1 MAESYSVEAILRA
14 NVSNFVSGIKQAK
27 SEIDNLVSN
36 NKQTFDSFS
45 QVGKAA
51 TVGGAAIAAGL
62 GGAVKIA
69 ADFQSG
75 MSNVQAISGASSE
88 DMVILGDK
96 AREMGSKTKFSATQ
110 ASEAFSYMAMAGWKT
125 TDMLDGIAPVM
136 DLAAASGEDLALT
149 ADILTDGLTAF
160 GLTAKDG
167 GRFADVMAAASSNA
181 NTNVAMLG
189 ESFKYVAP
197 LAGAM
202 GYSVE
207 DTSLALGLM
216 ANAGVKGSQAGT
228 SLKTMFTN
236 LAKPTKAMKGAM
248 DDLGISLTNSDG
260 SMKSMEEVIGD
271 LRTGFSGL
279 DEAQQA
285 NYAATIFGKEA
296 MAGALAV
303 INASEAD
310 YNKLKTAIN
319 NSEGAASE
327 MAATMQDNLSGSV
340 TNLKSALEEVAIA
353 IGTALIPYM
362 QKAVDFA
369 QMLADK
375 FNGLDD
381 KTKKTIAVI
390 AALAAGFL
398 LLTGPILM
406 LIGFIPSLLAGF
418 AALTTVVAAIGGA
431 IAAVTAPAWL
441 AVAAVVAIGVAGV
454 VASKT
459 LSEDAIPAIER
470 FADGVS
476 ENTQKAVGAFM
487 DMSEE
492 ANVALKEM
500 AWGQEV
506 VTKEMAV
513 QMKEQQQ
520 EITDVLLTAI
530 SERQA
535 QEKELAREQMA
546 NIQALSDEQ
555 KNGLIEKLNERFA
568 AEATTVEEGNAQ
580 IQEIYERASNN
591 NRRINQEESDL
602 ILEIRQSMTEQAV
615 RIMSENEEEQRL
627 IYERMKDNASVLT
640 ALEAAEVAQNAI
652 EKRDAVV
659 AEAEAQYTETR
670 MWAEQQRDETGL
682 LSAAEAAAV
691 IAEAQKKRDN
701 TIAAAEEMHTNVITE
716 AQSQADEHVALVDWE
731 TGEIKSKWQVMKDN
745 ISEKMTEISISIATK
760 SGEAYVSMSSNID
773 KMVSVTK
780 TGFSLMS
787 TSVATKMGEI
797 ALDIYTKWTKA
808 RNDTKTN
815 VDGIKL
821 AANVG
826 FTQTST
832 TVATKMSEIALDIY
846 TKWTKARN
854 DTKTKIDEIRASA
867 SDGFE
872 KVKNAVKDKLTDAVR
887 IVGEKIGEMPGKVTA
902 KMGEMAAAG
911 GDLIQGLIN
920 GILGMA
926 AAAVEAIAGVV
937 GGVVS
942 KAKSMLK
949 IKSPSRVFMAIGR
962 DTVKGLEVGIDK
974 RRVHA
979 KKSVDALFASVMQST
994 KEGFKKER
1002 AEIQQ
1007 NNAEMKKIE
1016 QRSAE
1021 DILRIKQKAAQKKKA
1036 LTSAELI
1043 KIRRIEEDAAKKLQS
1058 LREKNNKIEL
1068 DMNDKQ
1074 MKEFLSAS
1082 EKYVENKR
1090 KNGQMSLADEV
1101 YFWNAMYKNAKKG
1114 SEQYE
1119 IGMKNH
1125 QAAVKSMR
1133 SQIESTNKEYTDKM
1147 LAIDKEYT
1155 AESQK
1160 LQDEVMKAR
1169 EKQMDQLTNFVG
1181 IFDKFEKKTEESGTD
1196 LVNNLFSQLV
1206 ALEEYDEVINQ
1217 LGSRIKDKELLAH
1230 LKSMGVKSLGELQ
1243 ALNTLSDYELQAYA
1257 NIYQEKFKLAAKH
1270 TEKEMRPMVSEVN
1283 QQLVEMSEQANKRLE
1298 ELNQEWRKKIKRI
1311 VNGVD
1316 KEFDSMHQVGI
1327 DAMAGLGSG
1336 MASMNKDLQRQA
1348 ERIADTIKKTIKNAF
1363 DINSPSRW
1371 MHNMVGKNMMIGW
1384 IDGMES
1390 MRGRVNKVA
1399 SSMAEAAK
1407 VNLSSDMPNQINAI
1421 NRQANKQMQTD
1432 FANNFSVDKQP
1443 AVINVH
1449 VGSHQIAQEIV
1460 DDISSL
1466 QASQY
1471 NVRRSSYGL

>member
-160 GLTAKDG
+160 GLSAKDG
-167 GRFADVMAAASSNA
+167 GRFADVMASASSNA

-319 NSEGAASE
+319 NSEGAAAD

-381 KTKKTIAVI
+381 KTKTTIAVI

-406 LIGFIPSLLAGF
+406 LIGFIPSMLAGF
-418 AALTTVVAAIGGA
+418 AALSTVLAVVGGA
-431 IAAVTAPAWL
+431 IAAITAPAWI
-441 AVAAVVAIGVAGV
+441 AIAAVAAIGVAAVVAA
-454 VASKT
+454 KT

-470 FADGVS
+470 FAEGVS
-476 ENTQKAVGAFM
+476 ENTQEAVGAFM
-487 DMSEE
+487 DMSEQ

-506 VTKEMAV
+506 VTKEMAI

-530 SERQA
+530 AERQA
-535 QEKELAREQMA
+535 QEKEKAREQMA
-546 NIQALSDEQ
+546 NIEALSDEQ
-555 KNGLIEKLNERFA
+555 KNKVIEKLNERY
-568 AEATTVEEGNAQ
+568 AEEKTTVEEGNAQ
-580 IQEIYERASNN
+580 IQEIYERAANN
-591 NRRINQEESDL
+591 NRRINEEESAQ

-615 RIMSENEEEQRL
+615 RIMSESEEEQRL
-627 IYERMKDNASVLT
+627 IYERMKDNAADLS
-640 ALEAAEVAQNAI
+640 ALEAAEVAKNAI
-652 EKRDAVV
+652 KKKEEVV
-659 AEAEAQYTETR
+659 AEAEAQFTETR
-670 MWAEQQRDETGL
+670 MWAEQQRDELGTI
-682 LSAAEAAAV
+682 SAEDAEKV
-691 IAEAQKKRDN
+691 IAEARKKRDD
-701 TIAAAEEMHTNVITE
+701 TITAAEEMHTNVITE
-716 AQSQADEHVALVDWE
+716 AQAQADEHVALVDWE
-731 TGEIKSKWQVMKDN
+731 TGEIKTKWQVLKDD
-745 ISEKMTEISISIATK
+745 ISEKMTSITMTIAK
-760 SGEAYVSMSSNID
+760 ESGLAYVSMKTNVD
-773 KMVSVTK
+773 KIATVTKIGFSTAAISVLTSMAEIVTTITTKWTSAVNLTKTFLGLLVTTVK
-780 TGFSLMS
+780 TGFRNALTAVLTKMAEIVTAVRTGFSKVVTAVLIKMVE
-787 TSVATKMGEI
+787 VATTVRTKMGE
-797 ALDIYTKWTKA
+797 LP
-808 RNDTKTN
+808 
-815 VDGIKL
+815 GIVL
-821 AANVG
+821 SFV
-826 FTQTST
+826 
-832 TVATKMSEIALDIY
+832 
-846 TKWTKARN
+846 
-854 DTKTKIDEIRASA
+854 
-867 SDGFE
+867 
-872 KVKNAVKDKLTDAVR
+872 
-887 IVGEKIGEMPGKVTA
+887 
-902 KMGEMAAAG
+902 GEMASAG
-911 GDLIQGLIN
+911 RELIGGLIG
-920 GILGMA
+920 GIKSMA
-926 AAAVEAIAGVV
+926 DAAVNAITGVV
-937 GGVVS
+937 NGVVN
-942 KAKSMLK
+942 KAKSVLK
-949 IKSPSRVFMAIGR
+949 IKSPSRVFMAIGS
-962 DTVKGLEVGIDK
+962 DTVKGMEVGIDK

-979 KKSVDALFASVMQST
+979 KKAVDNLFASVMQST
-994 KEGFKKER
+994 KEGFRKER
-1002 AEIQQ
+1002 GEIVN

-1021 DILRIKQKAAQKKKA
+1021 DILLIKQKAAQKKRA

-1043 KIRRIEEDAAKKLQS
+1043 KIRRIEEDAAKKIQS
-1058 LREKNNKIEL
+1058 LKEKNNKIEM

-1074 MKEFLSAS
+1074 MKEFLAAS
-1082 EKYVENKR
+1082 EKYIENKR

-1101 YFWNAMYKNAKKG
+1101 YFWNVMYKNAKKG

-1119 IGMKNH
+1119 TGMKNH
-1125 QAAVKSMR
+1125 QAAVKSLR
-1133 SQIESTNKEYTDKM
+1133 SQVEATNKEYTDKM

-1283 QQLVEMSEQANKRLE
+1283 QQLVEMSEQANKQLE
-1298 ELNQEWRKKIKRI
+1298 VLNQEWRKKIKRI

-1316 KEFDSMHQVGI
+1316 KEFDSLHQVGI
-1327 DAMAGLGSG
+1327 DAMAGLGAG
-1336 MASMNKDLQRQA
+1336 MESMNPDLQRQA
-1348 ERIADTIKKTIKNAF
+1348 ERIADTLKKTIKKAF
-1363 DINSPSRW
+1363 DIHSPSRW
-1371 MHNMVGKNMMIGW
+1371 MHNMVGKNMMVGW

-1390 MRGRVNKVA
+1390 MRGRVSKVA
-1399 SSMAEAAK
+1399 SSMADAAK
-1407 VNLSSDMPNQINAI
+1407 VNLSSDMPNQVNAI
-1421 NRQANKQMQTD
+1421 NKQANRQMQTD

-1443 AVINVH
+1443 AIINVQ
-1449 VGSHQIAQEIV
+1449 VGSHQIAREIV
-1460 DDISSL
+1460 DDINSL
-1466 QASQY
+1466 QASQHAI
-1471 NVRRSSYGL
+1471 RGSSYGY